1 MAAHL
6 IIVACLVA
14 EPHTCSEIPVP
25 DMTLEDVISCNHQAR
40 ELSEKWQTDHKDQ
53 YLVIATKCVKAEEN
67 AAGDAPGGDTG
78 KTGESGV
85 APNSG
90 DTNKPAGPGDS
101 DTPQQ

>member
-25 DMTLEDVISCNHQAR
+25 DITLDDVISCSHQAR
-40 ELSEKWQTDHKDQ
+40 ELSQKWQADHKDQ
-53 YLVIATKCVKAEEN
+53 YLVIATKCLKADEG
-67 AAGDAPGGDTG
+67 ATGKAPSGDAG
-78 KTGESGV
+78 KTGESGA
-85 APNSG
+85 APNGG
-90 DTNKPAGPGDS
+90 DATKPDEAGKS

>member
-14 EPHTCSEIPVP
+14 QPHTCSEIPVP
-25 DMTLEDVISCNHQAR
+25 DVTLEDVISCNHQAR

-67 AAGDAPGGDTG
+67 AAGGDSG
-78 KTGESGV
+78 KTGEPSV
-85 APNSG
+85 APNRG
-90 DTNKPAGPGDS
+90 DTNKPAEPGKS
-101 DTPQQ
+101 ETPQQ